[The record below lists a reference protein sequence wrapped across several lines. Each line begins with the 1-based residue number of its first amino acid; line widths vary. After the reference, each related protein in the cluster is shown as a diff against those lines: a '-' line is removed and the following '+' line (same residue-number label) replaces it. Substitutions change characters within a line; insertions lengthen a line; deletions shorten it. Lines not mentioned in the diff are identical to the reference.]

1 MQFFRAF
8 WNGYDGRVQRA
19 REAARLRRW
28 RLLEQLGPNETRTC
42 SAVLWMPSKLEGE
55 EAWKKK
61 RLDDEDS
68 LQARLRLFY
77 TTEKKNPP
85 PLLCRPRHPLCRA
98 FGSTH
103 KLEKAPFYNKRAQ
116 SLLKDGKI
124 LKFWERH
131 SYWSQITEKSA
142 WWRFIKSL
150 LHPIYFKIPS
160 IHNSAN
166 FLLDYYLCECHIRN

>member
-131 SYWSQITEKSA
+131 SFDRVLKNPHEDALFKC
-142 WWRFIKSL
+142 L
-150 LHPIYFKIPS
+150 LHKLI
-160 IHNSAN
+160 
-166 FLLDYYLCECHIRN
+166 FLKMHLNYLQYWLIFN

>member
-61 RLDDEDS
+61 RLDDDEDS

-77 TTEKKNPP
+77 TTEKNPP
-85 PLLCRPRHPLCRA
+85 TLLCRPRHPLCRA

-131 SYWSQITEKSA
+131 SYWLHSTEKSA
-142 WWRFIKSL
+142 WRRFVQMST
-150 LHPIYFKIPS
+150 
-160 IHNSAN
+160 A
-166 FLLDYYLCECHIRN
+166 